1 MNKEVYAYALKTYGR
16 SVRYWIGFVAEA
28 VRMFFVTV
36 FIGLILSWIVSDLAR
51 GDLDAA
57 MQNVFVFFIAFAG
70 GSLIGIVGEYIG
82 VLGEN
87 RIYGDLTKDFYR
99 RLTTKDMSF
108 YRDNQ
113 TGYLIS
119 LFRQHLDGML
129 EFARFWRVD
138 VSGVA
143 IMFIAPIVI
152 MWSIDWRIG
161 VISLALVLVQ
171 VVYVTWA
178 SRVTN
183 SYREKAHETYRRLGG
198 RVSDEITNI
207 VAYKN
212 LGDDTKSQALIHE
225 LSEEEI
231 DNYSERR
238 KITMRL
244 EIPRAILT
252 AVGMTVMFYFVVSN
266 SDYSPESVG
275 VMALVM
281 TYMFQ
286 LSRNAAWLPSRVMNH
301 DDIITK
307 VYPTLA
313 YLSRDHE
320 SIHDPQ
326 RPKKFTTSIGK
337 IVFDDVSFA
346 YKSRPDASSSSV
358 SVLED
363 FSLNILSGEQVGVV
377 GLSGAGKSTLAS
389 LIMRFDDVTAGAIK
403 IDGID
408 IRDVRQ
414 ADLRRHIAFVPQE
427 PLLFHD
433 TVRANIAY
441 QIGDSSEDAIIR
453 AAKAAHAHEFV
464 MQLPDGYDT
473 IVGERGIKLSGG
485 QKQRIVIARAIL
497 KKAPIMLFDEATS
510 ALDSESEAIIQK
522 AMPEIIGK
530 RTAIVIAHRLST
542 VMNLDRIVVLEKGTI
557 IEQGSHEQLLKLNGR
572 YAALWRKQSRYSLT
586 SQ

>member
-28 VRMFFVTV
+28 TRMFFVTV
-36 FIGLILSWIVSDLAR
+36 FIGLILSWIVSDIAR
-51 GDLDAA
+51 GDMDSA
-57 MQNVFVFFIAFAG
+57 MRNVFIFFITFAG
-70 GSLIGIVGEYIG
+70 GSLIGIVGEYVG
-82 VLGEN
+82 VIGEN
-87 RIYGDLTKDFYR
+87 RTYGNLTKDFYE

-129 EFARFWRVD
+129 EFARFWRSD
-138 VSGVA
+138 VSGVI
-143 IMFIAPIVI
+143 IMFVAPIVI

-161 VISLALVLVQ
+161 AISLALVVVQ
-171 VVYVTWA
+171 IAYVTWA
-178 SRVTN
+178 SRLTN
-183 SYREKAHETYRRLGG
+183 SYREKAHETYRRLSG

-212 LGDDTKSQALIHE
+212 LGDDTKSRELIHE
-225 LSEEEI
+225 LSEDEI
-231 DNYSERR
+231 TNYSERR

-252 AVGMTVMFYFVVSN
+252 ALGMTVMFYFVVQR

-320 SIHDPQ
+320 VINDPL
-326 RPKKFTTSIGK
+326 RPKKFAASKGE
-337 IVFDDVSFA
+337 IVFDTVSFS

-358 SVLED
+358 SVLD
-363 FSLNILSGEQVGVV
+363 QFSLRIAAGEQVGVV

-389 LIMRFDDVTAGAIK
+389 LIMRFDDVTAGSIK

-441 QIGDSSEDAIIR
+441 QITTPSDEAIIR

-542 VMNLDRIVVLEKGTI
+542 VMNLDRIVVLEKGAI
-557 IEQGSHEQLLKLNGR
+557 IEQGTHDQLLELGGR
-572 YAALWRKQSRYSLT
+572 YAALWRKQSKFSI
-586 SQ
+586 